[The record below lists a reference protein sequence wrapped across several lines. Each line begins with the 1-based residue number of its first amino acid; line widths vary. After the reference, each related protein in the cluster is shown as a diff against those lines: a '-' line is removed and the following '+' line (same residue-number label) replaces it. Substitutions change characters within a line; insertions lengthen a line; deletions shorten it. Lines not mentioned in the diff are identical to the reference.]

1 MHPPCARIIYR
12 HLPYL
17 AVLDN
22 TGTVRR
28 AHGPFVVGAEPNL
41 ADCTT
46 DNEVRDAQLLGTLD
60 QLTALSP
67 TVSANKDTLA
77 AG

>member
-17 AVLDN
+17 AELD
-22 TGTVRR
+22 TSGSVRR
-28 AHGPFVVGAEPNL
+28 AHGPFMVGTEPNL

-46 DNEVRDAQLLGTLD
+46 DNEVRDARLLGALD
-60 QLTALSP
+60 HLTALSP
-67 TVSANKDTLA
+67 TVPANKDTLA